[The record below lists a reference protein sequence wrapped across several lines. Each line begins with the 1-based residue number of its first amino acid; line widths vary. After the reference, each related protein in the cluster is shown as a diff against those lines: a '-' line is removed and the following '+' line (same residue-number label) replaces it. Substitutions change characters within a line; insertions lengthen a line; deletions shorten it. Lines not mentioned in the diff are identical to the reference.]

1 MYQEL
6 NIDERI
12 VNLIEEEERNLKSI
26 YEKIDKR
33 GKTRVNSQE
42 LFCKE
47 AITSVPKCA
56 DVFKDRL
63 FIPAEP
69 IE

>member
-26 YEKIDKR
+26 YEK
-33 GKTRVNSQE
+33 
-42 LFCKE
+42 F
-47 AITSVPKCA
+47 
-56 DVFKDRL
+56 
-63 FIPAEP
+63 
-69 IE
+69 

>member
-26 YEKIDKR
+26 YEKIDK
-33 GKTRVNSQE
+33 TE
-42 LFCKE
+42 Y
-47 AITSVPKCA
+47 
-56 DVFKDRL
+56 
-63 FIPAEP
+63 
-69 IE
+69 

>member
-26 YEKIDKR
+26 YEKIDKTEYENTL
-33 GKTRVNSQE
+33 KVLNAFHKYQINE
-42 LFCKE
+42 VQLLVMV
-47 AITSVPKCA
+47 IM
-56 DVFKDRL
+56 
-63 FIPAEP
+63 I
-69 IE
+69 

>member
-26 YEKIDKR
+26 YEKI
-33 GKTRVNSQE
+33 
-42 LFCKE
+42 
-47 AITSVPKCA
+47 
-56 DVFKDRL
+56 
-63 FIPAEP
+63 
-69 IE
+69 